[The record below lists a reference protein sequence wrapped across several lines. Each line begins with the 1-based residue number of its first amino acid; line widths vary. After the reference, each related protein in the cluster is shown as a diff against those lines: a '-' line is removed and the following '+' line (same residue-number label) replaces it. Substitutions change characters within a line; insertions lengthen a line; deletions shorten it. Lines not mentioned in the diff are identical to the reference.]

1 MYHTMK
7 ETCQITGLS
16 YETLKFY
23 CKSGL
28 VPNVRRDSAN
38 RRVFDDRCIAWIEGL
53 NCLRGCGMGID
64 EMKAYMQLC
73 LEGQSSIPRRK
84 EILADKRD
92 ILVKRLNA
100 IQDSIAYIDAKQ
112 RFYDGVLS
120 GAVRY
125 RSNLIDVDDNG
136 DPTADAT
143 AWPAKAYEPT
153 CPACPAS
160 PMDNAA
166 EGLENQQG

>member
-38 RRVFDDRCIAWIEGL
+38 HRVFDDRCIAWIEGL
-53 NCLRGCGMGID
+53 NCLRDCGMGID
-64 EMKAYMQLC
+64 EMKEYMQLC

-84 EILADKRD
+84 EILAGKRD
-92 ILVKRLNA
+92 ILVQRLNA

-125 RSNLIDVDDNG
+125 RSNLIDVEDNDG
-136 DPTADAT
+136 STADAAT
-143 AWPAKAYEPT
+143 SPAGA
-153 CPACPAS
+153 
-160 PMDNAA
+160 
-166 EGLENQQG
+166 

>member
-53 NCLRGCGMGID
+53 NCLRDCGMGID
-64 EMKAYMQLC
+64 EMKEYMQLC

-84 EILADKRD
+84 EILAGKRD
-92 ILVKRLNA
+92 ILIKRLNA

-120 GAVRY
+120 GAVQY
-125 RSNLIDVDDNG
+125 HSNLIDVDDNG
-136 DPTADAT
+136 DPIADAT
-143 AWPAKAYEPT
+143 PGHAGACEPIR
-153 CPACPAS
+153 PAS
-160 PMDNAA
+160 PVFPTDEAA
-166 EGLENQQG
+166 DEPEDQRD